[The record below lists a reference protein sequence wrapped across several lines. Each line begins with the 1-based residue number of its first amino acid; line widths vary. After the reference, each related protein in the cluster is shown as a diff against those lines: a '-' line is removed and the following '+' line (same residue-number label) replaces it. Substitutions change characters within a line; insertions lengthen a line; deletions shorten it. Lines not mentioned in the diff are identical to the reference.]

1 MLKALRFR
9 CGWLVVAAPLL
20 GLLAGCGDGNAR
32 YKPTADEA
40 RTSLEA
46 ALTAWRD
53 GKPYGP
59 IEGTPPVHMVD
70 SAWQGGQQI
79 ESFQI
84 GDEED
89 AGDATKQFA
98 VKLKTKK
105 SSTDQDV
112 RFIVHGRDPVW
123 VYREDDYKRMLNM
136 ENNPETTPK
145 SKSGNQRSGKRR

>member
-1 MLKALRFR
+1 MLKALQFR
-9 CGWLVVAAPLL
+9 GGWLFVAAPLL
-20 GLLAGCGDGNAR
+20 GVLAGCSEGHAK

-46 ALTAWRD
+46 GLTAWRD
-53 GKPYGP
+53 GKPYGS
-59 IEGTPPVHMVD
+59 IETKPPVHMVD

-105 SSTDQDV
+105 SPIDQDV

-136 ENNPETTPK
+136 DNNPVTTPK
-145 SKSGNQRSGKRR
+145 SKSGTQRSGKTR